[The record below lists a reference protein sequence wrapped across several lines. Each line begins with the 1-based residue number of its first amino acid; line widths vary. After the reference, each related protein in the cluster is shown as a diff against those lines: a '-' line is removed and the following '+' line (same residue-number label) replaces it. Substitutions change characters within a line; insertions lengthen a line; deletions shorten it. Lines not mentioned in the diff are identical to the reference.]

1 VLEPG
6 ERARPAVMPGRQTP
20 GWDAGDV
27 DDDAT
32 GAVLAS
38 LGLRPGEHHEVPDGA
53 LLGRVA
59 IVHGALAEVI
69 VADAAG
75 EEHQVLL
82 SCAKTTPRLVAGDW
96 VGIAGERIE
105 WVSPRRSELRRPAS
119 TKRRVQVLAS
129 NLDLVL
135 ITVPVDRPLNL
146 VLLESFAVMAFD
158 SGARPVVILTKADE
172 IDDPTEVL
180 DQVRAAVEGVDVLVT
195 SSTDG
200 SGIQAL
206 RRLLSNGITAVM
218 LGASGVGKTSLLNVL
233 DDRHELVRSLD
244 RRGEGRH
251 STTTRK
257 LHRLKSGGV
266 LLDIPGIRLL
276 DAVVS
281 DEGLAAT
288 FPEIEALTE
297 QCRFRDCAH
306 EGDKGC
312 AVERAA
318 RMGEI
323 SERRLASW
331 RQRRA
336 ASGEPSDARGEE
348 RRTKRRR
355 GPLPED
361 DR

>member
-1 VLEPG
+1 M
-6 ERARPAVMPGRQTP
+6 AGRSTP
-20 GWDAGDV
+20 GWNAGAV
-27 DDDAT
+27 DDVAAS
-32 GAVLAS
+32 AVLAS
-38 LGLRPGEHHEVPDGA
+38 LGLGRDEHLEIPPGT

-75 EEHQVLL
+75 DERQVLL
-82 SCAKTTPRLVAGDW
+82 SCSKTQPRLVAGDW
-96 VGIAGERIE
+96 VAIAGERIE

-158 SGARPVVILTKADE
+158 SGARPVVVLTKADE
-172 IDDPTEVL
+172 LEDPTEII
-180 DQVRAAVEGVDVLVT
+180 DQVRVAIDGVEVLLT

-200 SGIQAL
+200 SGIDEL
-206 RRLLSNGITAVM
+206 RRLLGEGVTAVM

-331 RQRRA
+331 RRRRA
-336 ASGEPSDARGEE
+336 VSDEPGETRADE
-348 RRTKRRR
+348 RRPKRRR
-355 GPLPED
+355 ATEPD
-361 DR
+361 DEG